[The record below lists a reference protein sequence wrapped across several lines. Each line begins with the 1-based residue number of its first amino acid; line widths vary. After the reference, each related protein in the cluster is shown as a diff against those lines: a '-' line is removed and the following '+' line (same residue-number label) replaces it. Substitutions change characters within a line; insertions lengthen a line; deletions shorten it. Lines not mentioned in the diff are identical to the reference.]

1 MNELLA
7 TAAVAVETP
16 MAEETAVPIA
26 TVEETAA
33 PVDLATVSQ
42 QLDQV
47 LAWQGAQF
55 GMLAVIFGCV
65 LGVVFGKI
73 IGRFWR

>member
-1 MNELLA
+1 MPVEEVLEVTNMEEA
-7 TAAVAVETP
+7 T
-16 MAEETAVPIA
+16 

-33 PVDLATVSQ
+33 PVDLTTVSQ

-65 LGVVFGKI
+65 LGVAFGKI
-73 IGRFWR
+73 IGRFWK